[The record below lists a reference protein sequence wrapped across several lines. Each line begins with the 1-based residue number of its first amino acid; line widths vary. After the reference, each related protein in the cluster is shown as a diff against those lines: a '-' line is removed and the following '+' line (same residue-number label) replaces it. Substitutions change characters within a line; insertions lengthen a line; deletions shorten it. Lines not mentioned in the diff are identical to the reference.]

1 MITRALYVD
10 VKQRRQ
16 RVREVII
23 YWIMTSM
30 NLHEPF
36 YLVSFVVMP
45 QPGFSGQDELC

>member
-23 YWIMTSM
+23 YWIWIMSSM
-30 NLHEPF
+30 NLDEP
-36 YLVSFVVMP
+36 P
-45 QPGFSGQDELC
+45 